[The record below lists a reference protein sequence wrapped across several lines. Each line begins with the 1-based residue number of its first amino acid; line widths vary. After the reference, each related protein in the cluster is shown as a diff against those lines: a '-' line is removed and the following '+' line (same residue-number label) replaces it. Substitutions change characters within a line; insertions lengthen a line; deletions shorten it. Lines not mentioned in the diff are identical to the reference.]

1 MARLLPDPSRWRGR
15 LPLLAVLALVLWL
28 GAAAAAPVPLA
39 TTEIAPG
46 VFVHRGALED
56 FTAANAGGIANLGFV
71 IGRDA
76 VAVVDSGGSRQEGE
90 ALLAAIR
97 AKTDLPIRYVI
108 DTHMHPDHC
117 FGNAA
122 FVADGTVFVGHARL
136 PAAMR
141 RSGPYFLANM
151 RRLLGA
157 AFAGTELVL
166 PTLLVEDRTTLD
178 LGGRRLDLQAWP
190 TAHTDN
196 DLTVLDETTAT
207 LFAGD
212 LVFLDRLPVVD
223 GNLSGWLGVM
233 DPLVSLPAR
242 RVVSGHGPPT
252 APWPDALAPE
262 RRYLTKL
269 EADVRAALKAGRTIE
284 QAAETV
290 APDSRDHWLM
300 APEIHPRNVISSY
313 KELEWE

>member
-15 LPLLAVLALVLWL
+15 LRLLAVLALVPWL
-28 GAAAAAPVPLA
+28 GAAAPPVPLA

-46 VFVHRGALED
+46 VFVHQGVEED

-76 VAVVDSGGSRQEGE
+76 VAVIDSGGSRQEGE

-122 FVADGTVFVGHARL
+122 FVADGTVFVGHAKL

-166 PTLLVEDRTTLD
+166 PTLLVRDRTTLD

-233 DPLVSLPAR
+233 DPLVGLPAR
-242 RVVSGHGPPT
+242 RVVPGHGPPT
-252 APWPDALAPE
+252 APWPEALAPE

-300 APEIHPRNVISSY
+300 VPEIHPRNVISSY